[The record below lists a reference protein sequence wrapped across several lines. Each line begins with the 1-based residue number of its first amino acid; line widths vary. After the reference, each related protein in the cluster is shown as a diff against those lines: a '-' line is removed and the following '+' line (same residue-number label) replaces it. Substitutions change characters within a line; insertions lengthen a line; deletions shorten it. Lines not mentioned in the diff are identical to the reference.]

1 MNEIFRSPLFVF
13 GLAVKVV
20 CLFFFASSF
29 PQELFIPFF
38 DASVQNLSA
47 NPWTLSPP
55 HFFPYGGFLYV
66 ALVIPKA
73 ILYFLF
79 GDAALGVTPLSLMAL
94 KLPLLFFDI
103 VFLGVLKTFAGERWR
118 SLLTLYWLNPVLFY
132 ITYVHV
138 QLDIVSMSLVLIGI
152 LFLLEKNIY
161 ASAIA
166 MALATASK
174 FHVVVAIPILIVFI
188 WNRHFRAD
196 ALKRI
201 GSWLGLWGLISLIGF
216 LPVITANYAGH
227 ATLGSPELQRLL
239 AAKLILSET
248 TTIYFG
254 VILTLVILGRI
265 VISTKITEL
274 GLIFGAGAV
283 FTGLVLSSH
292 AATGWFVWCVPFFA
306 LFYSLY
312 LNVPRILF
320 WLFNLMYVLVFA
332 ILELFPQ
339 FTPPDII
346 NNLLYT
352 ALQTSLLANLVA
364 LWVVALKQESPVLKR
379 ASPIRIGLA
388 GDSGSGKNTLTENLR
403 DIFGEKNLSVIE
415 GDNYHKWERGD
426 EQWEKYTHLNPKAN
440 HLFALSNH
448 FMHISRGR
456 PVFQNHYSHKTGKFT
471 APVELKPSK
480 TLVVQG
486 LHTFYLRSMRDL
498 FDIKIFLAPHP
509 LIRKSWKVQRDCIQR
524 GYDKTKVLSQLETR
538 EKDSQIFIDTQQNY
552 ADLIISSSPVGD
564 FTNEDAE
571 NGKAPQIST
580 TYTTW
585 NDVDLSIIAQHLDK
599 EKIQTQVTIDPKQID
614 RVMLTVASEPSA
626 QLLQK
631 MASELFPSLRTL
643 TRGYKKPEFSDGYA
657 GLTQIIVLW
666 FLSTQLK
673 ETAQ

>member
-1 MNEIFRSPLFVF
+1 MNEVFRSPLFIF
-13 GLAVKVV
+13 GLVLKIV

-29 PQELFIPFF
+29 PKELFIPFL

-66 ALVIPKA
+66 ALIIPKA
-73 ILYFLF
+73 IFYFIF
-79 GDAALGVTPLSLMAL
+79 GDAALGASPLSLLAL

-103 VFLGVLKTFAGERWR
+103 VFLSVLRTFAGERWR

-132 ITYVHV
+132 ITYIHV
-138 QLDIVSMSLVLIGI
+138 QLDIVSMSLVLISI
-152 LFLLEKNIY
+152 LMLLEKNVY
-161 ASAIA
+161 SSAIA

-174 FHVVVAIPILIVFI
+174 FHVVVAVPIFIVFI
-188 WNRHFRAD
+188 WNRYFKSD

-201 GSWLGLWGLISLIGF
+201 ALWLGFWVLISLIGF
-216 LPVITANYAGH
+216 LPVIIANHAGH

-248 TTIYFG
+248 TTIYIG

-320 WLFNLMYVLVFA
+320 WLFNLIYILVFA
-332 ILELFPQ
+332 VPELFPQ
-339 FTPPDII
+339 FVLPDII
-346 NNLLYT
+346 NNFLYT

-426 EQWEKYTHLNPKAN
+426 DQWEKYTHLNPKAN
-440 HLFALSNH
+440 HLFALSKH
-448 FMHISRGR
+448 FSYISRGR
-456 PVFQNHYSHKTGKFT
+456 PVLHTHYSHKTGKFT
-471 APVELKPSK
+471 APVELRPSK
-480 TLVVQG
+480 TLIVQG

-509 LIRKSWKVQRDCIQR
+509 LVRKAWKIQRDCIQR
-524 GYDKTKVLSQLETR
+524 GYDKNKVLSQLEQR
-538 EKDSQIFIDTQQNY
+538 EKDSQIFIDAQQHY
-552 ADLIISSSPVGD
+552 ADLIIGYAPKGN
-564 FTNEDAE
+564 FTETDAE
-571 NGKAPQIST
+571 RGDAPPLTVS
-580 TYTTW
+580 YTAW
-585 NDVDLSIIAQHLDK
+585 NDIDLSVIAQHLDK

-614 RVMLTVASEPSA
+614 RVTLTISSEPSA
-626 QLLQK
+626 QSLQK
-631 MASELFPSLRTL
+631 IASELFPSLRSL
-643 TRGYKKPEFSDGYA
+643 TRGYKEPKFSDGFA

-666 FLSTQLK
+666 ILSTQLK
-673 ETAQ
+673 ETA